1 MSPWGWHF
9 GVSFTPKDSIPNL
22 VSSLYRGAAVLFL
35 RRLAVE
41 VLMKDLFWNAVKFIK
56 PRWHVQHPTWR
67 EYVLLTLAYG
77 SLAFLAGVAFGVF
90 R

>member
-1 MSPWGWHF
+1 
-9 GVSFTPKDSIPNL
+9 
-22 VSSLYRGAAVLFL
+22 
-35 RRLAVE
+35 
-41 VLMKDLFWNAVKFIK
+41 MKDLFWNAVKFIK

-67 EYVLLTLAYG
+67 EYVLLMLAYG